1 MRSNYHPIAPSLD
14 DFTSRT
20 STLRRRI
27 YDGLG
32 WYVWRRDRGIV
43 TGLEDDDDDD
53 DGLSFDGEELG
64 AVANHGRGGEHGN
77 RGGQGGDDVRRLSR
91 E

>member
-14 DFTSRT
+14 AFTSRT
-20 STLRRRI
+20 STLRARI
-27 YDGLG
+27 YDGVSRYI
-32 WYVWRRDRGIV
+32 WHRDRGIV
-43 TGLEDDDDDD
+43 TGLEEDDDDE
-53 DGLSFDGEELG
+53 GLSFDGEELG
-64 AVANHGRGGEHGN
+64 AVRGGEAGN